1 MEILPVIL
9 AVLLFPFAAVLG
21 LLLLTTRI
29 ERARAAIVARQIA
42 LTEALHRDLGPV
54 VSPWVTRRGGRWRV
68 SVAVPFD
75 RPALVEAVLAVVQRA
90 FSERF
95 ELVLTPR
102 ERTAS

>member
-1 MEILPVIL
+1 MEILLVVF
-9 AVLLFPFAAVLG
+9 AVMVFPFAVVVA
-21 LLLLTTRI
+21 LLRLAARL
-29 ERARAAIVARQIA
+29 ERTRAAVISRQIA
-42 LTEALHRDLGPV
+42 LTDAIHHDLGPV

-75 RPALVEAVLAVVQRA
+75 RPALVEAVVAVARRA
-90 FSERF
+90 FPERF